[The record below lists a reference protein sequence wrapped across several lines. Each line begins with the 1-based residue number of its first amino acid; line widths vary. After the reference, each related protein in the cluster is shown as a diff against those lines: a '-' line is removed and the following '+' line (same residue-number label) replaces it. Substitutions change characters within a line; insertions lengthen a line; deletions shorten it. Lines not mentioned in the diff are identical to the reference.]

1 MDSNIQRVKQLIES
15 KKEKYPNISNIWLK
29 YIDERIK
36 LLDKSLEKAEALFTN
51 IETLSN
57 QDLPY
62 STIAILYLL
71 NQQSLP

>member
-1 MDSNIQRVKQLIES
+1 MDSNIQRIKQLIDS

-29 YIDERIK
+29 YLDEKIK
-36 LLDKSLEKAEALFTN
+36 LLDKTLEKAEDIFTN

-57 QDLPY
+57 KDLPY

>member
-1 MDSNIQRVKQLIES
+1 MDSNIQRIKQLIES

-29 YIDERIK
+29 YLDEKIK
-36 LLDKSLEKAEALFTN
+36 LLDKSLEKAEDIFTN

-71 NQQSLP
+71 NQQCLP

>member
-1 MDSNIQRVKQLIES
+1 MDSNIQRIKQLIDS

-29 YIDERIK
+29 YLDEKIK
-36 LLDKSLEKAEALFTN
+36 LLDKKLEKAEDIFTN

-57 QDLPY
+57 KDLQY

>member
-15 KKEKYPNISNIWLK
+15 KKETYPNISNIWLK

-36 LLDKSLEKAEALFTN
+36 LFDKSLEKAEYLFTN

>member
-1 MDSNIQRVKQLIES
+1 MDSDILRIKELIES
-15 KKEKYPNISNIWLK
+15 KKDKYPNISNIWLEYLNEK
-29 YIDERIK
+29 IN
-36 LLDKSLEKAEALFTN
+36 LLYKSLEKAEDIFTN
-51 IETLSN
+51 IENISN

>member
-15 KKEKYPNISNIWLK
+15 KKETYPNISNIWLK

>member
-1 MDSNIQRVKQLIES
+1 MDYDIQRIKDLIES
-15 KKEKYPNISNIWLK
+15 KKDKYPNISNIWLEYLNEK
-29 YIDERIK
+29 IN
-36 LLDKSLEKAEALFTN
+36 LLYKSLEKAEDIFKN
-51 IETLSN
+51 IENLSN

>member
-15 KKEKYPNISNIWLK
+15 KKETYPNISDIWLK
-29 YIDERIK
+29 YIDERTK
-36 LLDKSLEKAEALFTN
+36 LLDKSLEKAEDLFTN

-71 NQQSLP
+71 NQ

>member
-1 MDSNIQRVKQLIES
+1 MDSNIQRIKQLIES

-29 YIDERIK
+29 YLDEKIK
-36 LLDKSLEKAEALFTN
+36 LIDKSLEKAEDIFTN

-71 NQQSLP
+71 NQQCLP

>member
-15 KKEKYPNISNIWLK
+15 KKETYPNISNIWLK

-36 LLDKSLEKAEALFTN
+36 LLDKSLEKAEALFIN

-71 NQQSLP
+71 NQ

>member
-15 KKEKYPNISNIWLK
+15 KKETYPNISNIWLK

-36 LLDKSLEKAEALFTN
+36 LLDKSLERTEEIFTN

>member
-15 KKEKYPNISNIWLK
+15 KKETYPNISNIWLK

-36 LLDKSLEKAEALFTN
+36 LLDKSLEKAEDLFTN

>member
-1 MDSNIQRVKQLIES
+1 MEAHNLNAPS
-15 KKEKYPNISNIWLK
+15 
-29 YIDERIK
+29 YIR
-36 LLDKSLEKAEALFTN
+36 LEKGILPIIHSSEFDLKDGFREVKKAEDIFTN

-57 QDLPY
+57 KDLPY

>member
-15 KKEKYPNISNIWLK
+15 KKETYPNISNIWLK

-36 LLDKSLEKAEALFTN
+36 LLDKSLERAEEIFTN

>member
-15 KKEKYPNISNIWLK
+15 KKETYPNISNIWLK

-36 LLDKSLEKAEALFTN
+36 LLDKSLEKAEALFIN

>member
-15 KKEKYPNISNIWLK
+15 KKETYPNISNIWLK
-29 YIDERIK
+29 YLDERIK
-36 LLDKSLEKAEALFTN
+36 LFDKSLEKAEYLFTN

>member
-1 MDSNIQRVKQLIES
+1 MDSDIQRIKELIES
-15 KKEKYPNISNIWLK
+15 KKDKYPNISNIWLEYLNEK
-29 YIDERIK
+29 IN
-36 LLDKSLEKAEALFTN
+36 LLYKSLEKAEDIFTN
-51 IETLSN
+51 IENISN

>member
-29 YIDERIK
+29 YLDEKIK
-36 LLDKSLEKAEALFTN
+36 LLDKSLEKAEDIFTN
-51 IETLSN
+51 IEILSN

>member
-1 MDSNIQRVKQLIES
+1 MIES
-15 KKEKYPNISNIWLK
+15 KKDKYPNISNIWLEYLNEK
-29 YIDERIK
+29 IN
-36 LLDKSLEKAEALFTN
+36 LLYKSLEKAEDIFKN
-51 IETLSN
+51 IENISN

>member
-15 KKEKYPNISNIWLK
+15 KKETYPNISNIWLK

-36 LLDKSLEKAEALFTN
+36 LMDKSLEKAEALFTN

-71 NQQSLP
+71 NQ

>member
-1 MDSNIQRVKQLIES
+1 MDYDIQRIKDLIES
-15 KKEKYPNISNIWLK
+15 KKDKYPNISNIWLEYLNEK
-29 YIDERIK
+29 IN
-36 LLDKSLEKAEALFTN
+36 LLYKSLEKAEDIFTN
-51 IETLSN
+51 IENISN

>member
-1 MDSNIQRVKQLIES
+1 MDCNIQRVKELIES

-29 YIDERIK
+29 YLDERIK
-36 LLDKSLEKAEALFTN
+36 LFDKSLEKAEYLFTN